1 MGKRPFRPATGPFK
15 GEYLRRVDG
24 PLTISSETA
33 DRLFIGMMQ
42 DQARF
47 GIRRSLSG
55 SRMAVVLSDLR
66 EALSPRIGRR

>member
-1 MGKRPFRPATGPFK
+1 MGKQPFRPVTGPSK
-15 GEYLRRVDG
+15 GKSSRRIDG
-24 PLTISSETA
+24 PATISSETA

-55 SRMAVVLSDLR
+55 SRVAVILSDFR